1 MCIPLFIIYIFLQS
15 TINNMLKR
23 VNHQIRPWIF
33 TRRPTPS
40 LNYAKYQFS
49 PWICQTSIK
58 KVPPPC
64 MLCCLVHVAR
74 RKPRVQGLIWLNW
87 KKLSFHFSVYFFCF
101 SHFAPALPIH
111 PSSHFR
117 TSKTS
122 LTLLLPAKTSSI
134 FTPPKSPPSPAILTF
149 LKFVCLA
156 VIKGNTF
163 PVVYQVFVFVFTLF
177 LSVFLFWSC
186 CLFCFCECWCPPC
199 SLFVFVAFLRQLF
212 SRINL
217 ISD

>member
-1 MCIPLFIIYIFLQS
+1 MS
-15 TINNMLKR
+15 K
-23 VNHQIRPWIF
+23 
-33 TRRPTPS
+33 PS
-40 LNYAKYQFS
+40 NSSLNFHASANPSFNYAKYQLS

-58 KVPPPC
+58 KVPPSKCSVSHAELSPC
-64 MLCCLVHVAR
+64 MLCCLVRVAR

-101 SHFAPALPIH
+101 SHFAPALPIP

-122 LTLLLPAKTSSI
+122 LTLLLSAKTSSI
-134 FTPPKSPPSPAILTF
+134 FTPPKSSSSPAIMMF

-163 PVVYQVFVFVFTLF
+163 LVVYQVFVFVFTLF
-177 LSVFLFWSC
+177 LSVFLCFRFKFWSC
-186 CLFCFCECWCPPC
+186 CLFCFCDRWCSPC
-199 SLFVFVAFLRQLF
+199 SLFVFVAFLRQLL